1 MQGPWVEIG
10 LVLLLVVVNAAF
22 AGSEVA
28 LISLREGQL
37 RRLEAEGGR
46 GRLVARLARD
56 PNQFLS
62 TIQIGITLAG
72 FLASA
77 VAAVSLAE
85 PLVGPLGFLGGAAEP
100 AAVVVVTIVLT
111 YVSLALGELAPKR
124 IALQR
129 PEGWAKLA
137 ARPLAAISLL
147 TRPLVWLLSR
157 STDLLVRLAGGDPNA
172 QREPITEEEVR
183 DMIATQA
190 SFPPEQRTILV
201 GALEMTER
209 HLRNVLVPR
218 RDVVA
223 LPADVPVAEG
233 VRTLVASTHVR
244 APVYRGDLDDVTGI
258 AHLVD
263 LVDADGRV
271 IDHCR
276 PALALP
282 ESVGVLEALRRM
294 QRERQQLAIVLNE
307 YGGTEG
313 IVTIE
318 DLLEEL
324 VGEIYDEFDRDIA
337 SVRHE
342 PDGALLLPGSFPVHD
357 LPDLGVDLP
366 EGPYVTVAGL
376 VLDRLGRLPAVGET
390 VQVDGWS
397 LEVLEVH
404 HNAIQRLRLRP
415 GSESAG
421 EQPPGR

>member
-1 MQGPWVEIG
+1 VTGIGLQVG

-37 RRLEAEGGR
+37 RRLDAGGGR

-62 TIQIGITLAG
+62 TVQIGITLAG

-85 PLVGPLGFLGGAAEP
+85 PLVEPLSFLGAWAEP
-100 AAVVVVTIVLT
+100 TAIVVVTILLA
-111 YVSLALGELAPKR
+111 YVSLVLGELAPKR

-129 PEGWAKLA
+129 PEGWAMLA
-137 ARPLAAISLL
+137 ARPLAAISLA

-157 STDLLVRLAGGDPNA
+157 STDLLVRLAGGDPDT
-172 QREPITEEEVR
+172 QRVTISEEEVR

-218 RDVVA
+218 RDVLA
-223 LPADVPVAEG
+223 LPASSPVADG
-233 VRTLVASTHVR
+233 VRMLVASTHVR
-244 APVYRGDLDDVTGI
+244 APVYRGDLDDVAGV

-263 LVDADGRV
+263 LVDARGR
-271 IDHCR
+271 IGDHVR

-294 QRERQQLAIVLNE
+294 QHERQQLAIVINE

-313 IVTIE
+313 IITIE

-324 VGEIYDEFDRDIA
+324 VGEIYDEFDRDV
-337 SVRHE
+337 SGVRHE
-342 PDGALLLPGSFPVHD
+342 PDGSMVVPGSFPVHD
-357 LPDLGVDLP
+357 LTDLGVELP
-366 EGPYVTVAGL
+366 EGPYATVAGL
-376 VLDRLGRLPAVGET
+376 VLDQLGRIPAGGET
-390 VQVDGWS
+390 VQVDGWL
-397 LEVLEVH
+397 LEVLEVD

-415 GSESAG
+415 AAAPAG
-421 EQPPGR
+421 GHDGDG

>member
-1 MQGPWVEIG
+1 MSGVGLQVG
-10 LVLLLVVVNAAF
+10 LVVVLMLVNAAF

-62 TIQIGITLAG
+62 TVQIGITLAG

-85 PLVGPLGFLGGAAEP
+85 PLVEPLSFLGGAAEP
-100 AAVVVVTIVLT
+100 AAVVVITIVLT
-111 YVSLALGELAPKR
+111 YVSLVLGELAPKR

-137 ARPLAAISLL
+137 ARPLAAISLVA
-147 TRPLVWLLSR
+147 RPLVWVLSR
-157 STDLLVRLAGGDPNA
+157 STDLLVRLAGGDPSA
-172 QREPITEEEVR
+172 QREPVTEEEVR

-201 GALEMTER
+201 GALELTDR
-209 HLRNVLVPR
+209 HLREVLIPR

-223 LPADVPVAEG
+223 LPANFSVAEA
-233 VRTLVASTHVR
+233 VRKLVASTHGR
-244 APVYRGDLDDVTGI
+244 APVFRGDLDDVVGV

-263 LVDADGRV
+263 LVDATGRV
-271 IDHCR
+271 ADNCR
-276 PALALP
+276 PVLALP
-282 ESVGVLEALRRM
+282 ESLGVLAALRRL
-294 QRERQQLAIVLNE
+294 QGERHQLAVVINE

-324 VGEIYDEFDRDIA
+324 VGELYDEFDRDIGG
-337 SVRHE
+337 VEHD
-342 PDGALLLPGSFPVHD
+342 PDGALVLPGSFPVHD
-357 LPDLGVDLP
+357 LPDLGVELP
-366 EGPYVTVAGL
+366 EGPYATVAGL
-376 VLDRLGRLPAVGET
+376 AIDRLGYIPGGGET

-397 LEVLEVH
+397 LEVLEVDKH
-404 HNAIQRLRLRP
+404 TIQRLRLRRP
-415 GSESAG
+415 T
-421 EQPPGR
+421 QPATEDASDR